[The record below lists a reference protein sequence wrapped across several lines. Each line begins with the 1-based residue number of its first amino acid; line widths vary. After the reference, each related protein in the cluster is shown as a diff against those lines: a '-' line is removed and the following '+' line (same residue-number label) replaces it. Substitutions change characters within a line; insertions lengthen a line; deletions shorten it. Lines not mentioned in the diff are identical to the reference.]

1 MKGSIGYN
9 WIYKNNQLRKIKYTQ
24 MNIHFDEGSKEA
36 LYLQL
41 YEKLKADI
49 VDGTYPY
56 GSKLPSKRGM
66 AAETGLSSIT
76 VKHAYELLCDEG
88 YLESR
93 ERSGFYA
100 AFRRE
105 DGFLVS
111 PPPARPAAFTAG
123 AVPEYAFPFSVLA
136 KTMRRVMSNCGEM
149 IISKSPGQGL
159 EELRE
164 ALCRYLARNKNIHA
178 VPEQIIIGSGA
189 EYLYSII
196 AGLLGNG
203 RPYALEDPSYEK
215 IEIVYKMAGI
225 SCDKLPLG
233 HDGIRSSALSKTKAR
248 VIHISPYRS
257 FPTGITASASKRYEY
272 IRWAAESDRYIVED
286 DFESE
291 FSVSSKPEE
300 TMFSMSSGENVI
312 YMNTFTKTIS
322 PSLRVGYMV
331 IPEKLIGVFRKK
343 LGILSCTVPTFEQLV
358 IAELLNS
365 GDFERHINRV
375 RRLKRKDLKECLS

>member
-1 MKGSIGYN
+1 
-9 WIYKNNQLRKIKYTQ
+9 
-24 MNIHFDEGSKEA
+24 
-36 LYLQL
+36 
-41 YEKLKADI
+41 
-49 VDGTYPY
+49 
-56 GSKLPSKRGM
+56 M
-66 AAETGLSSIT
+66 A
-76 VKHAYELLCDEG
+76 
-88 YLESR
+88 
-93 ERSGFYA
+93 
-100 AFRRE
+100 
-105 DGFLVS
+105 
-111 PPPARPAAFTAG
+111 
-123 AVPEYAFPFSVLA
+123 
-136 KTMRRVMSNCGEM
+136 
-149 IISKSPGQGL
+149 
-159 EELRE
+159 
-164 ALCRYLARNKNIHA
+164 
-178 VPEQIIIGSGA
+178 
-189 EYLYSII
+189 II
-196 AGLLGNG
+196 AGH
-203 RPYALEDPSYEK
+203 A
-215 IEIVYKMAGI
+215 IESM
-225 SCDKLPLG
+225 
-233 HDGIRSSALSKTKAR
+233 
-248 VIHISPYRS
+248 S